1 MNPEPILSIIVP
13 VYKVEPFLKKCIQS
27 ILDQS
32 FSDFELILVDDG
44 SPDSCGTICD
54 EYAQKDTR
62 VQVIHKENG
71 GLSSARNA
79 GLEVA
84 RGNFISFIDSD
95 DYISSDFYQSNIA
108 YLQKHTDV
116 DMIVMPV
123 VLEEE
128 KTGIQ
133 KPFFGNSMPCTIEGK
148 EDIINF
154 LWSGH
159 FLLLQSGIYRASI
172 WGDIR
177 FPLGM
182 LHEDSFILPDLA
194 ERVKKIKVSAEGVHY
209 YLKREGAITSS
220 RSAKKSRDMMNVAWR
235 GLDYLKQ
242 YPNSYIY
249 NHRLLGF
256 VLSLWKSKSVFPREE
271 YRSNIDRLF
280 SYPFCIKPI
289 FTTSKVTLKEKAFG
303 LFYLCLRQFK
313 S

>member
-13 VYKVEPFLKKCIQS
+13 VYKVEPFLRKCIQS

-84 RGNFISFIDSD
+84 RGKFISFIDSD

-108 YLQKHTDV
+108 YLQEHTEV

-133 KPFFGNSMPCTIEGK
+133 KPFWGNSSPCTIEGK
-148 EDIINF
+148 EGVINF

-172 WGDIR
+172 WRDIR

-194 ERVKKIKVSAEGVHY
+194 ESVKKIKVSTEGVHY

-220 RSAKKSRDMMNVAWR
+220 RSVKKSRDMMNVAWR

-256 VLSLWKSKSVFPREE
+256 VLFLWKNRAIFPKEE
-271 YRSNIDRLF
+271 YSNNIEHIR
-280 SYPFCIKPI
+280 SYPFNRKSILS
-289 FTTSKVTLKEKAFG
+289 FSRSKWQEKLLAF
-303 LFYLCLRQFK
+303 LYSFWAK
-313 S
+313 